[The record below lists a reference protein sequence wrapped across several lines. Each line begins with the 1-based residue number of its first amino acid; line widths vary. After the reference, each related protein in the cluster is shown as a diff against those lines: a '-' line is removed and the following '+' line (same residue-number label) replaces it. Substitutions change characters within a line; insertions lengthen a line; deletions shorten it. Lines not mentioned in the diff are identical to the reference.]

1 MIISVSSF
9 NILPIDDFNE
19 MILTFDEKDYQPLNQ
34 YFEHMGYN
42 SKNILLNI
50 GNLFLVMIGMFG
62 VMLILLLMYFLCLKN
77 KYVFKVYAWLKR

>member
-34 YFEHMGYN
+34 YFEQMGYN

-62 VMLILLLMYFLCLKN
+62 VMLALLLMYFLCLKN
-77 KYVFKVYAWLKR
+77 KYVFKVYTWLKR